1 MSYSLRDMNYWE
13 AISGPDTFV
22 ANTEFVFGVWP
33 QHLIKHNMKESPIDL
48 IQKHIQAY
56 KKTAIETKGVII
68 KNDTT

>member
-1 MSYSLRDMNYWE
+1 MNYCE
-13 AISGPDTFV
+13 AISGPDIFV

-33 QHLIKHNMKESPIDL
+33 QHFIKLKMTESPIDL

-56 KKTAIETKGVII
+56 KKTTIETKGVII